1 MEEKIEREDSLYSLV
16 NLFLPD
22 GKWVGQFMDQAT
34 AERWVKANG
43 YKLSEVEISKRRPEI
58 KPRT

>member
-1 MEEKIEREDSLYSLV
+1 MEEKIARDDSLYSLV

-22 GKWVGQFMDQAT
+22 GKWVGQFMDKAT

-43 YKLSEVEISKRRPEI
+43 YKLDEVEISKRRPEI